1 MIKIRKC
8 KNLLCYSLSL
18 MLVASAVPAS
28 LAVASASIVGGT
40 ETTNNSLPTTNDTQS
55 DNTNVVPTGT
65 PEIPAPTT
73 TVTATPAPSMEIHD
87 PILKLTK
94 VIKPELLNLY
104 VEKTYAVFETLYNA
118 SSTGIYKMGLK
129 TDGSPV
135 TYDAVT
141 LDTAKQKGTKVYAW
155 NGSKWALQTSYPL
168 NEYGLRVNTW
178 SNGKWNEK
186 ILRFTSVSG
195 KTNPFKSIAP
205 QKIQRD
211 SSDQWYM
218 SVVLNGQQY
227 IYQLD
232 KSLKVKYSANV
243 SSLISSTYSDFYVLM
258 SDKVLIKTYDFDKSS
273 PDAEWNSKYWTFK
286 PLQLLNLKQGKIT
299 REYNT
304 GYDIDGYIRVNGKYA
319 YMRDKTKE
327 NIIVLNTY
335 AGKVSKVITL
345 SDYEELTKVHDYS
358 EELGSKYYYDYT
370 ISGKYIYI
378 LKKTGIYRID
388 LGNGKFREIMDG
400 LSKPF
405 VTQDMRFLDFQV
417 KDENNLYVLAVFF
430 DERFPT
436 NFYTFTK

>member
-1 MIKIRKC
+1 MNRARKT
-8 KNLLCYSLSL
+8 KSLLCYSLSL
-18 MLVASAVPAS
+18 MLIASAVPTSMAI
-28 LAVASASIVGGT
+28 ASASTVGST
-40 ETTNNSLPTTNDTQS
+40 ESTLPTNTDNPS
-55 DNTNVVPTGT
+55 DNSNIVTTVT
-65 PEIPAPTT
+65 PENPAPT
-73 TVTATPAPSMEIHD
+73 TVTATPTPTTSIGIAD

-94 VIKPELLNLY
+94 VIKPELLNQY
-104 VEKTYAVFETLYNA
+104 KESPYEVFKALHNS
-118 SSTGIYKMGLK
+118 SSTGIYSMDLK

-141 LDTAKQKGTKVYAW
+141 LESAKQKGTKVYAW

-186 ILRFTSVSG
+186 VLRYTNVTG
-195 KTNPFKSIAP
+195 KTNPFKSKSP
-205 QKIQRD
+205 LKIQRD

-218 SVVLNGQQY
+218 SVAIDDQFY

-243 SSLISSTYSDFYVLM
+243 STITSSKYSDFYLLM
-258 SDKVLIKTYDFDKSS
+258 SDKVLIKTYDIDNSS
-273 PDAEWNSKYWTFK
+273 PDAEWNSKYWTYK

-299 REYNT
+299 REYNA
-304 GYDIDGYIRVNGKYA
+304 GYDIDGYIKINGKYA
-319 YMRDKTKE
+319 YMRDKSKE
-327 NIIVLNTY
+327 NIIVLNSY
-335 AGKVSKVITL
+335 AGKVSKVISL

-358 EELGSKYYYDYT
+358 EELGTQYHYDYT

-378 LKKTGIYRID
+378 LKKTGVYRID
-388 LGNGKFREIMDG
+388 LSNGKFREIMDD
-400 LSKPF
+400 SYKPF
-405 VTQDMRFLDFQV
+405 GIQDMRFLDFEV

-436 NFYTFTK
+436 NFYTYTK